1 MSFDIGQLSKD
12 IKARLELSEYGS
24 KIEET
29 GTVVKVSDG
38 IAQIYGLENCLI
50 YELIE
55 FQGKGFGMAMN
66 LEKNSVLAIL
76 FFSDSSLKEGDKA
89 LRTNKTVSV
98 PVGYNMLGRVVDGL
112 GAPLDG
118 LGEIEADEFYQ
129 IERSARGIIE
139 RKSVNEPL
147 ETGIKSIDSMIPI
160 GLGQRELIIGDR
172 QTGKTSIALD
182 TIINQKG
189 KDIYCVYVVIGQKQK
204 STVEVVE
211 VLQQSGAMEYTIV
224 VSAPAS
230 DSASMQYIAPFAAC
244 SMAEFFMEHG
254 KNALIVYDNLT
265 QHAIAY
271 RTLSLLL
278 NRPPGREAYPGDVFY
293 LHSRLLERAACLS
306 EEVGGG
312 TLTALPIIETQAGNI
327 SAYIPTNV
335 ISITDGQIFLESEL
349 FNSGILP
356 AINPGISVSRVGG
369 SAQTKAMKKVSGSLK
384 LLYSQYLELRDFA
397 EFGSDL
403 DENTRKRLAVGERIV
418 EILKQN
424 EHNPIALEN
433 QITIFFA
440 LLNGFLKDIPLESIQ
455 LYEAKLYEYMKIKAP
470 QLILDLK
477 KDVFSEDTAE
487 VLKSHIQKFTEEFL
501 KSMKE
506 V

>member
-1 MSFDIGQLSKD
+1 MSFDISQLTKD
-12 IKARLELSEYGS
+12 IKAKLELSEYGS
-24 KIEET
+24 KVEET

-38 IAQIYGLENCLI
+38 IAQIYGLEDCLI

-55 FQGKGFGMAMN
+55 FPGKGFGMAMN
-66 LEKNSVLAIL
+66 LEKSLVLAIL
-76 FFSDSSLKEGDKA
+76 FFSDASIKEGDKA
-89 LRTNKTVSV
+89 VRTNKTVSV
-98 PVGYNMLGRVVDGL
+98 PVGYNLLGRVVNALGEPIDGQ
-112 GAPLDG
+112 
-118 LGEIEADEFYQ
+118 GEIEADEFYQ
-129 IERSARGIIE
+129 IERSAKGIIE
-139 RKSVNEPL
+139 RKSVSVPL
-147 ETGIKSIDSMIPI
+147 ETGIKPIDSMIPI

-189 KDIYCVYVVIGQKQK
+189 KDVFCVYVMIGQKQK
-204 STVEVVE
+204 ATVEVVE
-211 VLQQSGAMEYTIV
+211 ILQKSGAMDYTIV

-244 SMAEFFMEHG
+244 SMAEFFMEQG

-265 QHAIAY
+265 QHAVAY

-278 NRPPGREAYPGDVFY
+278 SRPPGREAYPGDVFY

-306 EEVGGG
+306 EESGGG

-384 LLYSQYLELRDFA
+384 LLYSQYLELKDFA

-418 EILKQN
+418 EILKQD
-424 EHNPIALEN
+424 EHDPIALEN
-433 QITIFFA
+433 QIMIFFA
-440 LLNGFLKDIPLESIQ
+440 LLNGFLKDVPLNLIHS
-455 LYEAKLYEYMKIKAP
+455 YEAELYEYMKIKG
-470 QLILDLK
+470 QNIILKLRQD
-477 KDVFSEDTAE
+477 DFSNDTVE
-487 VLKSHIQKFTEEFL
+487 ELRKSVEKFTEQFL
-501 KSMKE
+501 QKAKE